1 MAISMVVAVGG
12 VGDPLVEAI
21 KLRLPKIK
29 VGNGLDEG
37 VEMGR
42 LVTREHRDK
51 VASYIE
57 GGSRARRDR
66 RCRPGRPAD
75 YRSGRGADSTSQG

>member
-1 MAISMVVAVGG
+1 MAIRRSSL
-12 VGDPLVEAI
+12 VGDAGDRLVEAI

-37 VEMGR
+37 VEMGP
-42 LVTREHRDK
+42 LVTREHCDK

-57 GGSRARRDR
+57 GGAEQGATVVVDAARPHSRGTASSS
-66 RCRPGRPAD
+66 A
-75 YRSGRGADSTSQG
+75 